1 MNAMQLKL
9 AYGKTGLS
17 LTLPNDADVTVIESQ
32 YVQGVADPSAA
43 LRDALQNPIASA
55 PLRELVSSGDT
66 VAVVFSDITRPTP
79 NHLILPAILSE
90 IDHVPSANIVLCNA
104 LGTHRPNTPDELSK
118 MLGVEIVQRYEIEQN
133 NAADPSTQVYI
144 GTTARG
150 HQVWMNR
157 VYMEA
162 DVKILSGFIEPHFFA
177 GFSGGGKA
185 AMPGMAGQQTVFG
198 NHDAGMIGSTNSTWG
213 VTYGNP
219 IWEEA
224 REAALMTKPDFLLNV
239 TLNNDKQITGVFAG
253 QLEAAHDAGIE
264 FVRET
269 SMIPVDELFDI
280 VITTNSGYPLDM
292 NLYQAVKGMS
302 AAEGIVREGGSIIIA
317 SECSD
322 GIPEHGL
329 YRELLRSVSSPAALF
344 DAILQAKETR
354 QDQWQAQIQARIQQK
369 ADVYVYSDYLSD
381 QQIRDALL
389 IPCRDIA
396 ATIADLGTKYGLNA
410 RIGVL
415 PDGPQTVAY
424 HREHVITV

>member
-1 MNAMQLKL
+1 MQVKL
-9 AYGKTGLS
+9 AYGKSGLG
-17 LTLPNDADVTVIESQ
+17 LTLPDDADVSVIESQ
-32 YVQGVADPSAA
+32 YVASVDDPVAA
-43 LRDALQNPIASA
+43 LRDALQNSIDSP

-79 NHLILPAILSE
+79 NHLILPAILQE
-90 IDHVPSANIVLCNA
+90 LDHIPVANIVLCNA
-104 LGTHRPNTPDELSK
+104 LGTHRPNTPEELSK
-118 MLGVEIVQRYEIEQN
+118 MLGAELLQRYRIEQN
-133 NAADPSTQVYI
+133 DAADQSTQVYI

-150 HQVWMNR
+150 HEVWVNR
-157 VYMEA
+157 VYMQA

-198 NHDAGMIGSTNSTWG
+198 NHDAGMIGNSNSTWG
-213 VTYGNP
+213 VTAGNP

-224 REAALMTKPDFLLNV
+224 REAALMTNPAFLLNV
-239 TLNNDKQITGVFAG
+239 SLNSDKQITGVFAG
-253 QLEAAHDAGIE
+253 KLEAAHDAGIE
-264 FVRET
+264 FVRQT
-269 SMIPVDELFDI
+269 AMIPVDQLFDI

-302 AAEGIVREGGSIIIA
+302 AAEGIVREGGAIIIA
-317 SECSD
+317 SECLD

-329 YRELLRSVSSPAALF
+329 YGQLLRSASTPAALF

-354 QDQWQAQIQARIQQK
+354 QDQWQAQIQARIQQR

-381 QQIRDALL
+381 QQIREALL

-396 ATIADLGTKYGLNA
+396 ATIAELRAKYGQNA
-410 RIGVL
+410 RIGIL

-424 HREHVITV
+424 HRERVAVR